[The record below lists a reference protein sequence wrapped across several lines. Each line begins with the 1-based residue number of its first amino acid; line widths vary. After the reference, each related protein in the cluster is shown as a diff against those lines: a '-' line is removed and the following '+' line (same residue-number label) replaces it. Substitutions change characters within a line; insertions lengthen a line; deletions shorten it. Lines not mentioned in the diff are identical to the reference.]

1 MSGRIIGLYRLLE
14 RTVNPS
20 KILNAL
26 ISDNLVSDPNGARG
40 RLLKEAARLF
50 RDKGYERT
58 TVRDLAAAVGIQSG
72 SLFHHFRTKEEI
84 LKAVMVETIRLN
96 TALMQA
102 AMDAAK
108 TNQDK
113 LRALVRAELE
123 SVNGQTGE
131 AMAVLVFEWRSL
143 SEESQVEVLEL
154 RDIYEQLWLDA
165 LEALKQEGRLLAE
178 PFVVRRML
186 TGALSWTVTWYRPE
200 RGGLSLDGLTDQ
212 TMAMMGFAPEA

>member
-1 MSGRIIGLYRLLE
+1 MAF
-14 RTVNPS
+14 VNQNP
-20 KILNAL
+20 ILQSL
-26 ISDNLVSDPNGARG
+26 IAEQLVSDPSSARG
-40 RLLKEAARLF
+40 RLLNEAARLF

-102 AMDAAK
+102 AADQAESARE
-108 TNQDK
+108 K

-123 SVNGQTGE
+123 SINGQTGE

-143 SEESQVEVLEL
+143 SASSQAEVLEL
-154 RDIYEQLWLDA
+154 RDIYEKLWLDV
-165 LEALKQEGRLLAE
+165 LDALKREGALKAE

-186 TGALSWTVTWYRPE
+186 TGALSWTVTWYKPE
-200 RGGLSLDGLTDQ
+200 RGGLTLDGLTDQ
-212 TMAMMGFAPEA
+212 VMAMMALKNS

>member
-1 MSGRIIGLYRLLE
+1 M
-14 RTVNPS
+14 NQDA
-20 KILNAL
+20 ILKSLVAE
-26 ISDNLVSDPNGARG
+26 NLVSDPAGARG
-40 RLLKEAARLF
+40 RLLREAAGLF

-102 AMDAAK
+102 AVNAAD
-108 TNQDK
+108 TYHDK
-113 LRALVRAELE
+113 LRALIRAELE
-123 SVNGQTGE
+123 SINGQTGE

-143 SEESQVEVLEL
+143 SESSQAEVLEL
-154 RDIYEQLWLDA
+154 RDIYEALWLNVLGA
-165 LEALKQEGRLLAE
+165 LSADKALSAD

-186 TGALSWTVTWYRPE
+186 TGALSWTVTWYRPD
-200 RGGLSLDGLTDQ
+200 GGLSLDDLTTQ
-212 TMAMMGFAPEA
+212 VMAMMGLVVAET

>member
-1 MSGRIIGLYRLLE
+1 MSQSE
-14 RTVNPS
+14 
-20 KILNAL
+20 ILNAL
-26 ISDNLVSDPNGARG
+26 IADNLVSDPNGARG

-102 AMDAAK
+102 AVDAAESS
-108 TNQDK
+108 QAQ

-143 SEESQVEVLEL
+143 SEQSQAEVLEL
-154 RDIYEQLWLDA
+154 RDIYEKLWLDA
-165 LEALKQEGRLLAE
+165 LSALKQEGRLNAD

-186 TGALSWTVTWYRPE
+186 TGALSWTVTWYKPS
-200 RGGLSLDGLTDQ
+200 RGGLTLDGLTDEV
-212 TMAMMGFAPEA
+212 MAMMGLGTTGA

>member
-1 MSGRIIGLYRLLE
+1 MALVSQ
-14 RTVNPS
+14 NQ
-20 KILNAL
+20 ILQSL
-26 ISDNLVSDPNGARG
+26 IAENLVSDPQGARG

-50 RDKGYERT
+50 REKGYERT

-102 AMDAAK
+102 AMEVAETPK
-108 TNQDK
+108 DK

-123 SVNGQTGE
+123 SINGQTGE

-143 SEESQVEVLEL
+143 SADSQAEVLEL
-154 RDIYEQLWLDA
+154 RDIYEALWLDV
-165 LEALKQEGRLLAE
+165 LGTLREQKRLLAD

-200 RGGLSLDGLTDQ
+200 RGGLTLDGLTDQ
-212 TMAMMGFAPEA
+212 IMAMLGFPATP

>member
-1 MSGRIIGLYRLLE
+1 ME
-14 RTVNPS
+14 APVNQDA
-20 KILNAL
+20 ILRSL
-26 ISDNLVSDPNGARG
+26 IAEDLVSDPASARG
-40 RLLKEAARLF
+40 RLLHEAARLF

-102 AMDAAK
+102 AVDAAD
-108 TNQDK
+108 TNHDK
-113 LRALVRAELE
+113 LRALIRAELE
-123 SVNGQTGE
+123 SINGQTGE

-143 SEESQVEVLEL
+143 SEASQAEVLKL
-154 RDIYEQLWLDA
+154 RNIYEALWLDMLGA
-165 LEALKQEGRLLAE
+165 LSADKDLLAD

-186 TGALSWTVTWYRPE
+186 TGALSWTVTWYRPD
-200 RGGLSLDGLTDQ
+200 GGLSLDDLTSQ
-212 TMAMMGFAPEA
+212 VMAMMGFNNNP

>member
-1 MSGRIIGLYRLLE
+1 METL
-14 RTVNPS
+14 VNQDA
-20 KILNAL
+20 ILRSL
-26 ISDNLVSDPNGARG
+26 VDDQLVSDPAGARG
-40 RLLKEAARLF
+40 RLLREAAALF

-96 TALMQA
+96 TALMQSA
-102 AMDAAK
+102 VDAAG
-108 TNQDK
+108 TAQEK

-143 SEESQVEVLEL
+143 SEASQAEVLKL
-154 RDIYEQLWLDA
+154 RDIYEALWLDV
-165 LEALKQEGRLLAE
+165 LSTLGKEKVLLAD

-186 TGALSWTVTWYRPE
+186 TGALSWTVTWYRPD
-200 RGGLSLDGLTDQ
+200 GGLGLDDLTDQ
-212 TMAMMGFAPEA
+212 VMAMLGLTA

>member
-1 MSGRIIGLYRLLE
+1 ME
-14 RTVNPS
+14 APVNQDA
-20 KILNAL
+20 ILRSL
-26 ISDNLVSDPNGARG
+26 IAEDLVSDPDSARG
-40 RLLKEAARLF
+40 RLLHEAAGLF

-102 AMDAAK
+102 AVDAAG
-108 TNQDK
+108 TQHDK

-123 SVNGQTGE
+123 SINGQTGE

-143 SEESQVEVLEL
+143 SEASRAQVLEL
-154 RDIYEQLWLDA
+154 RDIYEALWLDVLGA
-165 LEALKQEGRLLAE
+165 LSADRVLLAD

-186 TGALSWTVTWYRPE
+186 TGALSWTVTWYRPD
-200 RGGLSLDGLTDQ
+200 GGLTLDDLTSQ
-212 TMAMMGFAPEA
+212 VLAMMGLTTNS

>member
-1 MSGRIIGLYRLLE
+1 V
-14 RTVNPS
+14 TQDA
-20 KILNAL
+20 ILKSL
-26 ISDNLVSDPNGARG
+26 IADNLVSDPSGARG
-40 RLLKEAARLF
+40 RLLREAAGLF

-72 SLFHHFRTKEEI
+72 SLFHHFRTKEDI

-102 AMDAAK
+102 AVEAADS
-108 TNQDK
+108 NHDK

-123 SVNGQTGE
+123 SINGQTGE

-143 SEESQVEVLEL
+143 SEASRAQVLEL
-154 RDIYEQLWLDA
+154 RDIYEALWLDVLGA
-165 LEALKQEGRLLAE
+165 LRADKALLAD

-186 TGALSWTVTWYRPE
+186 TGALSWTVTWYRPD
-200 RGGLSLDGLTDQ
+200 GGLSLDDLTDQ
-212 TMAMMGFAPEA
+212 VMAMMGLTSRP

>member
-1 MSGRIIGLYRLLE
+1 M
-14 RTVNPS
+14 NQS
-20 KILNAL
+20 KILKDL

-102 AMDAAK
+102 AVDAAP
-108 TNQDK
+108 TSQEK

-143 SEESQVEVLEL
+143 AEESQADVLEL
-154 RDIYEQLWLDA
+154 RDIYEKLWLDT
-165 LEALKQEGRLLAE
+165 LESLRQEGRLLAD

-200 RGGLSLDGLTDQ
+200 RGGLTLDGLTDQ
-212 TMAMMGFAPEA
+212 TMAMMGFASAG

>member
-1 MSGRIIGLYRLLE
+1 MNQDS
-14 RTVNPS
+14 
-20 KILNAL
+20 ILTSLVA
-26 ISDNLVSDPNGARG
+26 DNLVSDPSGARG
-40 RLLKEAARLF
+40 RLLHEAAGLF

-102 AMDAAK
+102 AMDAAG
-108 TNQDK
+108 TAREK

-143 SEESQVEVLEL
+143 SEASQAEVLEL
-154 RDIYEQLWLDA
+154 RDIYEALWLDVLRTLGNENVLQA
-165 LEALKQEGRLLAE
+165 D
-178 PFVVRRML
+178 PFIVRRML
-186 TGALSWTVTWYRPE
+186 TGALSWTVTWYRPD
-200 RGGLSLDGLTDQ
+200 GCLSLDDLTGQ
-212 TMAMMGFAPEA
+212 VLAMMGLTVIP

>member
-1 MSGRIIGLYRLLE
+1 MAF
-14 RTVNPS
+14 VNQNE
-20 KILNAL
+20 ILQSL
-26 ISDNLVSDPNGARG
+26 IAEQLVSDPASARG

-96 TALMQA
+96 TALMHA
-102 AMDAAK
+102 AMEQAG
-108 TNQDK
+108 TLREK

-123 SVNGQTGE
+123 SINGQTGE
-131 AMAVLVFEWRSL
+131 AMAVLVYEWRSL
-143 SEESQVEVLEL
+143 SEESQAEVLAL
-154 RDIYEQLWLDA
+154 RDHYEGLWLSVLEQLRT
-165 LEALKQEGRLLAE
+165 EGSIDAE
-178 PFVVRRML
+178 PFIVRRML

-200 RGGLSLDGLTDQ
+200 RGGLTLDGLTDQ
-212 TMAMMGFAPEA
+212 VLAIMKL